1 MKPHDKMC
9 EPRPTAIRW
18 LALRWIAVAASFA
31 LTVPALV
38 PATGGQAA
46 ERIPGPVIAS
56 VVKVIDGDT
65 LVVRARIWLG
75 QDVETR
81 VRLQGVDT
89 PELAGACERER
100 LLALRARDFI
110 RLKIGDAKV
119 VMRDIRYGKYAGRV
133 IARILTADGEDSSAA
148 LIEAGLGRPYHG
160 GRRASWCIDDD
171 GP

>member
-1 MKPHDKMC
+1 MTKSTW
-9 EPRPTAIRW
+9 RRLTGIRW
-18 LALRWIAVAASFA
+18 TAFRWIAVAASVA
-31 LTVPALV
+31 LAVPSLI
-38 PATGGQAA
+38 PTIGGQAS

-65 LVVRARIWLG
+65 VVVRARIWLG

-81 VRLQGVDT
+81 VRLQGVDA

-100 LLALRARDFI
+100 LLALRARDFV
-110 RLKIGDAKV
+110 RLKIGGAKV

-133 IARILTADGEDSSAA
+133 VARILTADGEDISAA